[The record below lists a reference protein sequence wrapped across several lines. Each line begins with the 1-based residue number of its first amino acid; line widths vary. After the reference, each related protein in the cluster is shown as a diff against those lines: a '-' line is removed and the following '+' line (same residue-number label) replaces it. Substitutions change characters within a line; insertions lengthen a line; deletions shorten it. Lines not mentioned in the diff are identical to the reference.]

1 MGPEKGKVDFLNSTL
16 NLSLTQGQKQIV
28 EEHLFKKTHFITNT
42 YVNGKGY

>member
-28 EEHLFKKTHFITNT
+28 EEHLFKKKLISLQIH
-42 YVNGKGY
+42 KW